1 MENIQL
7 HLINLQYYTTDLIMK
22 LSTEKLLLSN
32 L

>member
-7 HLINLQYYTTDLIMK
+7 HLINLQYNTTDLIMK